1 MATKLNDLELTPG
14 RLVGEG
20 HPAFIIAEIGQNH
33 QGTEMFNLCHFFCL
47 KKRNLKYYFNIYL
60 HALIYVQTPNTE
72 QRNTN

>member
-33 QGTEMFNLCHFFCL
+33 QGTDMFNLCHFL
-47 KKRNLKYYFNIYL
+47 SKNEI
-60 HALIYVQTPNTE
+60 
-72 QRNTN
+72 

>member
-33 QGTEMFNLCHFFCL
+33 QGTEMFSLCHFL
-47 KKRNLKYYFNIYL
+47 SKKTKFRILL
-60 HALIYVQTPNTE
+60 
-72 QRNTN
+72 